1 MFFVIFIPIILLA
14 VILKFL
20 FDRVQIKFLGF
31 IMKIIIIVSSILLIY
46 FYTDYLG
53 FNIFEKVRALVVDK
67 LMSKFI

>member
-31 IMKIIIIVSSILLIY
+31 IMKIIIIVSAILLIY

>member
-20 FDRVQIKFLGF
+20 FDRVGIKFLGF
-31 IMKIIIIVSSILLIY
+31 IMKIIIIVSAILLIY
-46 FYTDYLG
+46 FYADYLG
-53 FNIFEKVRALVVDK
+53 FNIFEIVRAFVVDK